1 MDIYLSFPQRK
12 ELWNKEI
19 VTEKKEK
26 SRKSNLY
33 IIFSRENADEFLEF
47 GDEKELELSEDMRIA
62 IAEWKD
68 RYCEISDAEVETLD
82 IESEL
87 CEIIENIE
95 TPIPAM
101 STSEFLY
108 NDGPFTFWDTPEELK
123 GKPNYYI
130 TDDDRAFWWDGT
142 NEVQLS
148 VSMEQWLEELAECHK
163 QIMQEISDEPVDAN
177 AFLKLFIEILA
188 EADSYYKRIFCFQN
202 MFYEFLQSGWTKE
215 YVAAIRLFQKL
226 MEDNREDGK

>member
-47 GDEKELELSEDMRIA
+47 RDEKELELSEDMRIA

-95 TPIPAM
+95 TVWKSRYVDKEFVDEFMKYKHDNRYKKAI
-101 STSEFLY
+101 FLY
-108 NDGPFTFWDTPEELK
+108 KEVVEDVFQYFPELTKKQASKWIIQNCITKAERVQISAYQSLMMNDQYRK
-123 GKPNYYI
+123 
-130 TDDDRAFWWDGT
+130 
-142 NEVQLS
+142 
-148 VSMEQWLEELAECHK
+148 
-163 QIMQEISDEPVDAN
+163 
-177 AFLKLFIEILA
+177 KLFG
-188 EADSYYKRIFCFQN
+188 F
-202 MFYEFLQSGWTKE
+202 
-215 YVAAIRLFQKL
+215 
-226 MEDNREDGK
+226 